1 MTPRIPA
8 AETLLS
14 LRECA
19 DRLGVHYMTAYK
31 YVRHGRLPATKVG
44 TEWRVAESDLEAFV
58 ATDPSDDTPSPW
70 ADRLAGRLLVG
81 DHAGAWGVAEAA
93 MAAGMEPA
101 QIYTEVLTPAM
112 RAIGEGWASGIV
124 SVAAEHRATAV
135 AHGIVGRLGPRFSRR
150 GRKRGRVVIGSP
162 PGERH
167 ALAVALAT
175 DFLRADGWEV
185 ISLGADLPI
194 DEFVR
199 AAAEA
204 RPVAAV
210 AISVTGTPGMFAVP
224 ELVAALRRA
233 GLGPIVLGGGA
244 VDAALAA
251 RCGVDAWATDGPG
264 AVAALAAVTA

>member
-19 DRLGVHYMTAYK
+19 DRLGVHYMTAYR
-31 YVRHGRLPATKVG
+31 YVRLGRLSAVKVG

-58 ATDPSDDTPSPW
+58 AIEPGVDTPSPW

-81 DHAGAWGVAEAA
+81 DHAGAWGVVEAA
-93 MAAGMEPA
+93 MASGMDPPH
-101 QIYTEVLTPAM
+101 IYTDVLGPAM
-112 RAIGEGWASGIV
+112 HAIGDGWSHGIV

-135 AHGIVGRLGPRFSRR
+135 AQGIVGRLGPRFSRR

-167 ALAVALAT
+167 AMAVALAT

-185 ISLGADLPI
+185 VSLGADLPV

-199 AAAEA
+199 AAVEA

-224 ELVAALRRA
+224 ELVAALRA
-233 GLGPIVLGGGA
+233 SGLGPIVLGGGG
-244 VDAALAA
+244 VDASLAA

-264 AVAALAAVTA
+264 AVEALRSVTA